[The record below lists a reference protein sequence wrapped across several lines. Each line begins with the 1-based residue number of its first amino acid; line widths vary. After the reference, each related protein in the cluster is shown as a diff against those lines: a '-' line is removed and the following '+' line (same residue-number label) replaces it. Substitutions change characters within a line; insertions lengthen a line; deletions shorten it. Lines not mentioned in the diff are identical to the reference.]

1 MCYINIE
8 QGVHMNVKG
17 KLVFSILGLLIGY
30 FFIGYL
36 TWTIQN
42 EDIALV
48 ILLIVLFI
56 TINKFKLVKYKKEC
70 IKIILIATMISY
82 LSNSLYLYHDGV
94 EIQFPSKIESDFQI
108 NKKDAVIFVFPAN
121 PPVYQQDNWSQVI
134 HNSNEYSD
142 FKKSV
147 FSSFILYKY
156 KNIYKQIGKDP
167 SEELSIAFFKE
178 LKEKNFE
185 NKKLYISFLNHK
197 PILEEQIIEAMQQGA
212 EKIYIVNMLLD
223 QSDQWFEIQERIEK
237 IRFYNYKTQ
246 FLYVDPFWKST
257 ELIKSYTEEIQKA
270 IHETNKENIGILFIG
285 KGYKKNIA
293 EEYTDSIYQQTVF
306 AREIKDKLVI
316 DGYDENNI
324 MISYLNDERFSIKE
338 VLPQLLE
345 EGVTALVVVP
355 IYIPF
360 KNLESK
366 VMIPEM
372 VHKIDIPPSIEI
384 KHITGWNLEKEFIE
398 EIENSIASMEK
409 KA

>member
-1 MCYINIE
+1 
-8 QGVHMNVKG
+8 MNVKG
-17 KLVFSILGLLIGY
+17 KLVFLILGLLIGY

-56 TINKFKLVKYKKEC
+56 MINKFKLVKYKKEC
-70 IKIILIATMISY
+70 IKIVLIAIMISY

-108 NKKDAVIFVFPAN
+108 NKKDVVIFVFPAN
-121 PPVYQQDNWSQVI
+121 PPVYQQNNWSQVI

-142 FKKSV
+142 LKKSL
-147 FSSFILYKY
+147 FSSFLLYKY
-156 KNIYKQIGKDP
+156 KNIYKKIGKDP

-178 LKEKNFE
+178 LKEKNFK

-257 ELIKSYTEEIQKA
+257 ELIKSYTKEIQKVT
-270 IHETNKENIGILFIG
+270 HETNKENIGILFIG

-306 AREIKDKLVI
+306 AREIKDKLVV

-324 MISYLNDERFSIKE
+324 MISYLNDEKFPIKE

-345 EGVTALVVVP
+345 ESVTELVVVP

-366 VMIPEM
+366 VIIPKMI
-372 VHKIDIPPSIEI
+372 HKIDIPPSIEI
-384 KHITGWNLEKEFIE
+384 KYIVGWDLGKEFIE
-398 EIENSIASMEK
+398 EIENSIENMEK
-409 KA
+409 KI